1 MINIEGNYVGFQ
13 MVVPPLQYS
22 VVETFGVQVT

>member
-13 MVVPPLQYS
+13 ITVPPLHYS
-22 VVETFGVQVT
+22 VVETFGVQFT